1 MTEPGDDPETEFE
14 GRLRTSLALMAPPAT
29 SDGVLESVQRR
40 AVRRRRRVRESMGA
54 ALVVL
59 VGGGTVAGLTLTS
72 SPQLAT
78 SPPVHVTTV
87 PSSTTPTRS
96 PPSGAAGNPSSI
108 GAASQ
113 GHGQPAPEPPP
124 CPAVQNVPSMDTG
137 RFCGPAPGPGS
148 GLGPSGECTGNET
161 APPCGPGVVPGR
173 FYAYTV
179 PGTCNGLMT
188 FDGKQWVSELPPPNP
203 VPGFD
208 VWLQLGTNGSV
219 RWIAPTGS
227 VGLQPY
233 VGQTLVPCRGSGPE
247 GVPVQPVSPGG

>member
-1 MTEPGDDPETEFE
+1 MAELEGDSDPEFE

-29 SDGVLESVQRR
+29 SDGVLEGVQRR
-40 AVRRRRRVRESMGA
+40 AVRRRRRVREAMGA

-87 PSSTTPTRS
+87 PSSTTPTGS
-96 PPSGAAGNPSSI
+96 P
-108 GAASQ
+108 
-113 GHGQPAPEPPP
+113 PAPEPPP
-124 CPAVQNVPSMDTG
+124 CPAVQSVPSMDTG
-137 RFCGPAPGPGS
+137 RFCGPAPGSGS

-203 VPGFD
+203 VPDFD
-208 VWLQLGTNGSV
+208 VWLQLGTDGSV
-219 RWIAPTGS
+219 RWIAPIGS

-233 VGQTLVPCRGSGPE
+233 VGQTMAPCRGSGPV
-247 GVPVQPVSPGG
+247 GAPMPPVSPGG